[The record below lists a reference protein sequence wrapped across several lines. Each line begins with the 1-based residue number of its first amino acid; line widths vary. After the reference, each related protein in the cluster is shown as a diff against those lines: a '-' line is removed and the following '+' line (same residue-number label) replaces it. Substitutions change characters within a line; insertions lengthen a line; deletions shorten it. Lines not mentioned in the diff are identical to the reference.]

1 MDAAASAPKISDT
14 RFADHSNP
22 LFEEC
27 GPYDM
32 LWGVEIDHCNDQ
44 LKMAAIV
51 PMPPDEQ
58 ERLQT
63 AKERL
68 QTQQRRL
75 RRYRSGEPVWGVPKV
90 LLKNVNM
97 IRKKKQADLRWLRRA
112 RMIYRNNAVADLREH
127 RRKLNDL
134 IENWRKGGVDQRD
147 LRFARAVD

>member
-1 MDAAASAPKISDT
+1 
-14 RFADHSNP
+14 
-22 LFEEC
+22 
-27 GPYDM
+27 
-32 LWGVEIDHCNDQ
+32 
-44 LKMAAIV
+44 
-51 PMPPDEQ
+51 MPPDEQ

-90 LLKNVNM
+90 LLKNVNI

-127 RRKLNDL
+127 RRNLNDL
-134 IENWRKGGVDQRD
+134 IDNWRKGGVDQRD